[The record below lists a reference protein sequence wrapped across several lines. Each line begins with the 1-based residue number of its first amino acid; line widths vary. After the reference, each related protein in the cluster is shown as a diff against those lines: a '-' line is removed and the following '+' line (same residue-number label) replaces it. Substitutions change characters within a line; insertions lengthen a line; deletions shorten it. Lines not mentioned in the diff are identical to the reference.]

1 MTGSPSNTPLHPG
14 EYVRQKALEPR
25 GLSVTDAA
33 KLIGVGRPAFSN
45 FLNGNADVT
54 PEMAS
59 RIERAFGIPA
69 RELLGQQ
76 AEFDAYDAEQRGA
89 PTTARR
95 YVPPFLGIKAT
106 EIEDW
111 ATRNHAARTRLAV
124 FLRKLVNST
133 GIGLTESVF
142 PGNEDGERPG
152 WDGWT
157 EASQGIPWVPAGKT
171 GWEFG
176 VNSDVKG
183 KADGDFS
190 KSVGAM
196 AAEERR
202 ETTFIFVT
210 PRKWAGKDDWA
221 KEQRSKAL
229 WKDVRAYDR
238 SDLEQWLEQS
248 IPGQTWFANET
259 DRAASDVR
267 SLDKV
272 WADWADV
279 AVPSLTPSLFDTAI
293 EAGERAIANYLKAH
307 PARPFVLVADSV
319 GEAYAFLSAVLSEQ
333 HETLGH
339 YRDQVVVFDKAGAF
353 KKVASSIAEIIAVAS
368 DRDVQIELAPH
379 VTSIHSIMVYPRN
392 AAAKDPDLVLEPLG
406 SIAFERALS
415 EMGKTRDEIQTLEAE
430 SGRSLT
436 VLRRRLS
443 EVEAVRSPLWSV
455 DTALAGKLVP
465 FALVGAWDSKNDAD
479 CEAVSLMADGR
490 SYKGLERDFQALS
503 VHDDSPVW
511 MVGSYRGVVSKIDA
525 LFAVRNSI
533 TASDL
538 ERFFEIARLI
548 LGEDDPALDLAEED
562 RWLASIRGKTREF
575 SGALRRGIAETL
587 VLLSVHG
594 GKLFADRLGVNCG
607 LQALLVVRELL
618 TSDGKRLDQRKLEA
632 NERDLRTYAEAAP
645 DEFLD
650 IIERDLK
657 SEESAALGLMRPANT
672 GLFGI
677 GSPRTGML
685 WALEGLCW
693 SPQTFPRAV
702 LVLAGL
708 AEVELNDNLA
718 NKPINS
724 LLSVFRS
731 WMPQTSATVEQ
742 RIDLVKGLAR
752 KHPRVA
758 WQICVAQFQAYSQT
772 GDYSHK
778 PIWRPDGFGFG
789 EPEKSG
795 ERIHKFVRA
804 MVDMSLSWASHDRET
819 LSDLVERIDVLANE
833 DQERVWQCIHAW
845 AESGASDA
853 DKAWLRERIRVSVMS
868 WRAARKGKG
877 KDQDTLRDAAENA
890 YKALE
895 PQDLLAK
902 HEWLFRTSWV
912 DESAEELHDEKF
924 DFRKR
929 EERVS
934 KLRTDALIE
943 ILEARGIE
951 GIIELARMGEAASE
965 IGWLLSKHIF
975 NGDRLADFLISL
987 LAEETDELGAAE
999 RNLVRAALLA
1009 IEPPS
1014 ERITLLKRVLKQT
1027 PDQHRA
1033 MLLKQAPFDRATWR
1047 FIDEC
1052 DPAERAHYW
1061 RDVVPSGRAKEGE
1074 LQEGLERLMK
1084 AGRPRAAFAHSR
1096 FQHEELSVH
1105 TLYELLSTMA
1115 REDGNDRPG
1124 EYQLSQHHIADAFEV
1139 VQDSSD
1145 YSMEQKAQLEFAYLE
1160 VLADRSGSRGRG
1172 IPNLEEYV
1180 EDHPEFFVQA
1190 VVWAYRRDD
1199 SGEDVEPWRVEPER
1213 IQFFA
1218 ERGYK
1223 LIDSLKRLPCHDRD
1237 GKLSSEKLIKWVSK
1251 ARELG
1256 EEVSRLEMTEH
1267 AIGQLLSASPD
1278 GEDGIW
1284 PCEAVRDAIEQVQ
1297 SEAMC
1302 DGFTTGKFN
1311 RRGVTWR
1318 GEGGQPER
1326 DLAAKYKGW
1335 ADAIRYTHPFTATHI
1350 LDDLA
1355 NTYRRDADWHDSEEG
1370 IRKRLR

>member
-1 MTGSPSNTPLHPG
+1 MTHPPSGAPLHPG
-14 EYVRQKALEPR
+14 EYVRQNALDPR
-25 GLSVTDAA
+25 GLSVTGAA
-33 KLIGVGRPAFSN
+33 KLVGVGRPAFSN

-59 RIERAFGIPA
+59 RVERAFGIPA

-89 PTTARR
+89 PATARR

-106 EIEDW
+106 EIEYW
-111 ATRNHAARTRLAV
+111 ATNNHSARTRLAV
-124 FLRKLVNST
+124 FIRTLVNST
-133 GIGLTESVF
+133 GIGLIQSVF

-157 EASQGIPWVPAGKT
+157 EASQGMPWVPAGKT

-176 VNSDVKG
+176 VDKNVKG
-183 KADGDFS
+183 KADGDFA
-190 KSVGAM
+190 KSVSAV
-196 AAEERR
+196 APEERHA
-202 ETTFIFVT
+202 TTFIFIT

-221 KEQRSKAL
+221 KEQRSKKI

-248 IPGQTWFANET
+248 ISGQAWFANEVNRT
-259 DRAASDVR
+259 TSDVR

-272 WADWADV
+272 WADWANV
-279 AVPSLTPSLFDTAI
+279 ATPPLSLSLFDTAI
-293 EAGERAIANYLKAH
+293 EAGERAIANYLKE
-307 PARPFVLVADSV
+307 PPKRPLVLVADSV
-319 GEAYAFLSAVLSEQ
+319 GEAYAFLSAIFSDH
-333 HETLGH
+333 HETLGR
-339 YRDQVVVFDKAGAF
+339 YRDKIVVFDKAGSF
-353 KKVASSIAEIIAVAS
+353 KKVAASIAEIIAVAS
-368 DRDVQIELAPH
+368 DHDVQVELAPH

-392 AAAKDPDLVLEPLG
+392 AASKDPDVLLEPLG
-406 SIAFERALS
+406 STAFERALS
-415 EMGKTRDEIQTLEAE
+415 EMGKTRDEIQTLESE

-443 EVEAVRSPLWSV
+443 EVEAVRSPQWSA
-455 DTALAGKLVP
+455 DRSLARTLVP
-465 FALVGAWDSKNDAD
+465 FAFVGAWDSKNSAD
-479 CEAVSLMADGR
+479 CEAVSLTADER
-490 SYKGLERDFQALS
+490 HYERLEQDLHTLS
-503 VHDDSPVW
+503 VQDDSPVW
-511 MVGSYRGVVSKIDA
+511 MVGSYRGLVSKIDA

-533 TASDL
+533 TANDL
-538 ERFFEIARLI
+538 ERFFELARLI

-594 GKLFADRLGVNCG
+594 EKLFGDRLGVNCG

-618 TSDGKRLDQRKLEA
+618 TSDGKRLDPRRLEA
-632 NERDLRTYAEAAP
+632 NESDLPTYAEAAP

-650 IIERDLK
+650 IIERDLRL
-657 SEESAALGLMRPANT
+657 EGSAALGLMRPATAGVFGGGCART
-672 GLFGI
+672 GL
-677 GSPRTGML
+677 L
-685 WALEGLCW
+685 WALEGLAW
-693 SPQTFPRAV
+693 SAETFPRAV
-702 LVLAGL
+702 LVLARL
-708 AEVELNDNLA
+708 AEVEIDDNWA
-718 NKPINS
+718 NKPMNS
-724 LLSVFRS
+724 LKSIFRS

-742 RIDLVKGLAR
+742 RIDMVKVLVA
-752 KHPRVA
+752 KHPRIA
-758 WQICVAQFQAYSQT
+758 WQICVAQFEAYSQT

-778 PIWRPDGFGFG
+778 PAWRSDGFGFG
-789 EPEKSG
+789 EPEKSW
-795 ERIHKFVRA
+795 EPIQKFVRS
-804 MVDMSLSWASHDRET
+804 MIDMALSWASHDRET
-819 LSDLVERIDVLANE
+819 LSDLVERIDVLTSE
-833 DQERVWQCIHAW
+833 DQERVWQNVHAW
-845 AESGASDA
+845 ADSGASDA

-868 WRAARKGKG
+868 WRAARRSKG
-877 KDQDTLRDAAENA
+877 KDQNTLRDAAQNA

-912 DESAEELHDEKF
+912 DESAEEISDEKF

-929 EERVS
+929 EERIS
-934 KLRTDALIE
+934 KLRTSALNE
-943 ILEARGIE
+943 ILEARGID
-951 GIIELARMGEAASE
+951 GIVELAGMGEAASE

-975 NGDRLADFLISL
+975 NGDRLADFLIL
-987 LAEETDELGAAE
+987 LFADEADELAATE
-999 RNLVRAALLA
+999 RNLVRAALMA
-1009 IEPPS
+1009 IEPAPK
-1014 ERITLLKRVLKQT
+1014 RISLLKRVLKKT
-1027 PDQHRA
+1027 PDRHRA
-1033 MLLKQAPFDRATWR
+1033 TLLKQAPFDRATWQ

-1052 DPAERAHYW
+1052 DPANREDYW
-1061 RDVVPSGRAKEGE
+1061 LNVVPSGRAKEGE
-1074 LQEGLERLMK
+1074 LQEGVDRLMK

-1096 FQHEELSVH
+1096 FQREELSVQ
-1105 TLYELLSTMA
+1105 TLYELLSAMA
-1115 REDGNDRPG
+1115 REDSNDRSG
-1124 EYQLSQHHIADAFEV
+1124 EYQLSQFDIADAFEA

-1145 YSMEQKAQLEFAYLE
+1145 YSVEQKAQLEFAYLE
-1160 VLADRSGSRGRG
+1160 ILADRRGSRGRG
-1172 IPNLEEYV
+1172 IPNLEKYV

-1199 SGEDVEPWRVEPER
+1199 AGEDVEPWRVEPER

-1223 LIDSLKRLPCHDRD
+1223 LIDSLKRLPCYDGDR
-1237 GKLSSEKLIKWVSK
+1237 KLSSGKLIKWVSK

-1256 EEVSRLEMTEH
+1256 EEVSRLDMTEY
-1267 AIGQLLSASPD
+1267 AIGQLLSASPE
-1278 GEDGIW
+1278 GEDGVW

-1302 DGFTTGKFN
+1302 NGFTTGKFN
-1311 RRGVTWR
+1311 RRGATWR

-1326 DLAAKYKGW
+1326 ELAATYKGW

-1350 LDDLA
+1350 LDHLSE
-1355 NTYRRDADWHDSEEG
+1355 TYLRDANWQDSEAG